1 MLTLL
6 TETYPDGSNYKWWE
20 CQWVLCLRRETL
32 KESKYLLRRIRWDFI
47 FFFRRYEAGFFLCF
61 NQILC
66 LTCWACQSN
75 TVYPS
80 HNISMLWFLLPHM
93 AQYDLNDSFAENTDH
108 TTITTAVHMRKYMK
122 DQKRIMSALRSL
134 ILWKLSLPNT

>member
-1 MLTLL
+1 
-6 TETYPDGSNYKWWE
+6 
-20 CQWVLCLRRETL
+20 
-32 KESKYLLRRIRWDFI
+32 
-47 FFFRRYEAGFFLCF
+47 
-61 NQILC
+61 
-66 LTCWACQSN
+66 
-75 TVYPS
+75 
-80 HNISMLWFLLPHM
+80 M